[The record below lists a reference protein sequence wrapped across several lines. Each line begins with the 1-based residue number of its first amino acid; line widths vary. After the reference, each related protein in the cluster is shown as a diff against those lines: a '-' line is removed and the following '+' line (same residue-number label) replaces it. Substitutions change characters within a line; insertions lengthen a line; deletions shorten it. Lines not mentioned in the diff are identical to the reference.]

1 MSAVGDRLLLHSL
14 GSAFDFLQWESD
26 VLCET
31 QTGRAC
37 LPGSWPVWRELVGT
51 EVPCAPVS
59 SVPLV
64 PLCSRRAGGASLQ
77 GSSLPRAHPCWHLWD
92 DKPLGLPVTPEN
104 LSQAGG
110 KKAGMSLPAQSCLA
124 ACSTLPSA
132 SLWPPPISSRALQD
146 LQVQALPSER
156 GTRVPLLLSS
166 PAPTYAPTSRS
177 CSPAPPA
184 SEMQPC
190 GPFPDPLSAPLPPL
204 PLPRRPATGPT
215 GSSPRAGMEQEPCP
229 CLRCLRA
236 RVETLGPSHFWA

>member
-1 MSAVGDRLLLHSL
+1 MNGACGSHLRSWRAGRAWGPLRPPPLPPGFPRPSTGGRGGGSPARAPSPHAGAGPGRVSVWNCSALCTGEEAAVGDRLLLHSL
-14 GSAFDFLQWESD
+14 GSAFDFLQRESD

-31 QTGRAC
+31 QKGRAC

-77 GSSLPRAHPCWHLWD
+77 GSSLPRAHPYWHLWD

-177 CSPAPPA
+177 C
-184 SEMQPC
+184 
-190 GPFPDPLSAPLPPL
+190 
-204 PLPRRPATGPT
+204 
-215 GSSPRAGMEQEPCP
+215 
-229 CLRCLRA
+229 
-236 RVETLGPSHFWA
+236 